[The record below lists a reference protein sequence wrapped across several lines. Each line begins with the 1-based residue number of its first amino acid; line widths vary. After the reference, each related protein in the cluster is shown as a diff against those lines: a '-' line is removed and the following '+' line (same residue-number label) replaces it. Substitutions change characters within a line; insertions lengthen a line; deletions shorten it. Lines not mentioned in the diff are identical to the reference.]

1 MILFHGTG
9 GDRALLASIFA
20 EGLRPSSR
28 PWAHE
33 ATGMESHVFACTTP
47 IGTRG
52 GDPIQFAQRGAW
64 GARSAWL
71 LVLDLPR
78 DVVIHGAVPNDE
90 LERYWKARTFGDSV
104 FHHHGRDLRA
114 LIAAMRRTRRAARD
128 LLRYRVVRAEDGLTT
143 DADTLVQ
150 FEQAF
155 IRAAAKH
162 KRRVAASY
170 GLVLPGEYLEDI
182 HQPFC
187 MGCTFQLYEVDI
199 VVPEAP
205 GIAFSRGTW
214 DRLDLSTFGM
224 FADVLDRWLA
234 AHGDPH
240 VGSIDQLQARYPPPR
255 DLVPRI
261 LWRDFATA
269 DLAERSRAPDTQ
281 LMLGHVPPEQIAGA
295 VELGTRDRLSGLVRP
310 GSGETLQ
317 RKLDYLAR
325 QIVDRRRETG
335 RPVVLEA

>member
-9 GDRALLASIFA
+9 GDRALLASVFA
-20 EGLRPSSR
+20 QGLLPSPR
-28 PWAHE
+28 PWAHQ
-33 ATGMESHVFACTTP
+33 ATGVESHVFACTTP

-71 LVLDLPR
+71 LVLDVPA
-78 DVVIHGAVPNDE
+78 DVAIRGAVPNDE
-90 LERYWKARTFGDSV
+90 LERYWKARAFGASA
-104 FHHHGRDLRA
+104 FHHHGRDLRE
-114 LIAAMRRTRRAARD
+114 LIAVMRRTRKPARD
-128 LLRYRVVRAEDGLTT
+128 LLRYRVVRAEDGLST

-155 IRAAAKH
+155 IRAGAKH

-170 GLVLPGEYLEDI
+170 GLTLPEEYLEDP
-182 HQPFC
+182 HYPFC
-187 MGCTFQLYEVDI
+187 MGCMGQLYDVDI

-205 GIAFSRGTW
+205 GIAFSRGAW
-214 DRLDLSTFGM
+214 DRLDLTTFGM
-224 FADVLDRWLA
+224 FADVIDRWLA
-234 AHGDPH
+234 AHGDPQ
-240 VGSIDQLQARYPPPR
+240 VGSLEQLQARHPPPR

-281 LMLGHVPPEQIAGA
+281 LMLDQVPPSAIAGA
-295 VELGTRDRLSGLVRP
+295 IELGTRDRLSNLVRP
-310 GSGETLQ
+310 GPGETLQ
-317 RKLDYLAR
+317 RTLDYLAR
-325 QIVDRRRETG
+325 QIVERHRAAG